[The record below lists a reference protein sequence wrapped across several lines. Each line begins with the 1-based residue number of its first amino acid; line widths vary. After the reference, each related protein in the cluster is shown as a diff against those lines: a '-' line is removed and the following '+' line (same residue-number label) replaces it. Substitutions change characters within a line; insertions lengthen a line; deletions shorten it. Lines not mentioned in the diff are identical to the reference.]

1 MLVMVVVMVMKGTSM
16 VMMVKMM
23 KMGMLTMAMG
33 AGQGDSRCSNHMS
46 KGLHSTQAVTHMI
59 MSYYEPDT
67 IIKILP
73 VLLDFITTVV
83 GALINPNW

>member
-1 MLVMVVVMVMKGTSM
+1 
-16 VMMVKMM
+16 
-23 KMGMLTMAMG
+23 
-33 AGQGDSRCSNHMS
+33 MS

-67 IIKILP
+67 TIKILP

>member
-1 MLVMVVVMVMKGTSM
+1 
-16 VMMVKMM
+16 
-23 KMGMLTMAMG
+23 
-33 AGQGDSRCSNHMS
+33 
-46 KGLHSTQAVTHMI
+46 MI

-67 IIKILP
+67 TIKILP